1 MLSFSDI
8 EHTKTD
14 FAEDETIATV
24 LTQKIII
31 SLKSGKGRSKITQI
45 EGISNK
51 YNLDK
56 ILKKLQ
62 VIFACG
68 GHIAK
73 IKELHSEK
81 IIELIVLNGNFP
93 SEVKSFLIQEQIA
106 DSEAIIIHGV

>member
-8 EHTKTD
+8 EHMNTD
-14 FAEDETIATV
+14 FDKDENIATV
-24 LTQKIII
+24 LSQKIII
-31 SLKSGKGRSKITQI
+31 SLKPGKGRSKITQI
-45 EGISNK
+45 EGLSNK

-73 IKELHSEK
+73 IKELHSDK
-81 IIELIVLNGNFP
+81 IMELIVLNGNFP

-106 DSEAIIIHGV
+106 DSDAIIIHGV